1 MKKWIAAILCM
12 GMAVSICGCRQ
23 QGELEPS
30 ASSTAPTTGEETIST
45 PQVSEEPTEPSE
57 TAAPTETEEES
68 APPATEAQD
77 APLVAVSLIPVLE
90 EETSEDGT
98 SIFQYRYQKI
108 QAVMPT
114 APNAAEKI
122 TNAMEE
128 RIKKASSSV
137 EGVLNWA
144 KQDYTGDSNWVPYS
158 YEVMFRPV
166 RVDSSA
172 ISFFGLAW
180 NFSGG
185 VHPNRSLISYNFD
198 AGTGDVLTL
207 SDVLTNADVAEAL
220 YLKVMDGLDRRSEE
234 LSPGQ
239 SVWNDDYQEI
249 VREHFH
255 LEHTSSECW
264 YFTETGM
271 HFYFSPYEIAPYA
284 VGEVDI
290 EIAYSELN
298 GILKETYFPEPATYE
313 DTFSLNAAR
322 KEQIDATLF
331 REHVAVNLE
340 AEGTEIAVFTGAVI
354 HQVQLEQDTRNTSP
368 QQPDENRVIFA
379 ANRLMP
385 QDLLLVT
392 AGVEDMQLG
401 LRLTL
406 QSGETDIRSY
416 SIRESAED
424 GSILIEK
431 ESE

>member
-23 QGELEPS
+23 QGEPEPS
-30 ASSTAPTTGEETIST
+30 ASSTAPTTEEETIST
-45 PQVSEEPTEPSE
+45 PQVSEEPTEPSA
-57 TAAPTETEEES
+57 TATPTETEEES
-68 APPATEAQD
+68 VPPATQAQEV
-77 APLVAVSLIPVLE
+77 PLVAVSLIPVLE

-98 SIFQYRYQKI
+98 SIFQYQYQKI
-108 QAVMPT
+108 QATIPT

-128 RIKKASSSV
+128 RIKEASSSV

-144 KQDYTGDSNWVPYS
+144 KQDYTGDSSWVPYS

-166 RVDSSA
+166 RVDSSI
-172 ISFFGLAW
+172 ISFSGLAW

-185 VHPNRSLISYNFD
+185 VHPNRSLISCSFD
-198 AGTGDVLTL
+198 TETGDVLTL

-234 LSPGQ
+234 LNPGQ
-239 SVWNDDYQEI
+239 SVWNDDYQDI
-249 VREHFH
+249 VREHFD

-298 GILKETYFPEPATYE
+298 RLLKETYFPEPAAYE
-313 DTFSLNAAR
+313 DTFSLNAVR

-331 REHVAVNLE
+331 HENIPVNLT

-354 HQVQLEQDTRNTSP
+354 HQVQLEQEAGNAS
-368 QQPDENRVIFA
+368 QQPNGSRVIFA

-392 AGVEDMQLG
+392 AGIEDMQLG

-406 QSGETDIRSY
+406 QSGENDIRSY

-431 ESE
+431 EPE

>member
-1 MKKWIAAILCM
+1 M
-12 GMAVSICGCRQ
+12 
-23 QGELEPS
+23 
-30 ASSTAPTTGEETIST
+30 
-45 PQVSEEPTEPSE
+45 
-57 TAAPTETEEES
+57 
-68 APPATEAQD
+68 
-77 APLVAVSLIPVLE
+77 AVSLIPVLE

-98 SIFQYRYQKI
+98 SIFQYQYQKI
-108 QAVMPT
+108 QATIPT

-128 RIKKASSSV
+128 RIKEASSSV

-166 RVDSSA
+166 RVDSSI
-172 ISFFGLAW
+172 ISFSGLAW

-185 VHPNRSLISYNFD
+185 VHPNRSLISCSFD
-198 AGTGDVLTL
+198 TETGDVLTL

-234 LSPGQ
+234 LNPGQ
-239 SVWNDDYQEI
+239 SVWNDDYQDI
-249 VREHFH
+249 VREHFD

-298 GILKETYFPEPATYE
+298 GILKETYFPEPAAYE

-331 REHVAVNLE
+331 HENIPVNLT

-354 HQVQLEQDTRNTSP
+354 HQVQLEQEAGNTS
-368 QQPDENRVIFA
+368 QQPNGSRVIFA

-392 AGVEDMQLG
+392 AGIEDMQLG

-406 QSGETDIRSY
+406 QSGENDIRSY

-431 ESE
+431 EPE